1 MGGCMS
7 DSIHYLPIMLDCRDQ
22 DCLIVGGGKV
32 AERKSISLLQA
43 GALLTIISPTVT
55 PKLQQLV
62 DQQQIRWH
70 DREYQSGDIANRVL
84 SDEKLSEFGYRPYFL
99 VHAATSVPEV
109 NNQVANEARSYRIP
123 VNVAHQREQ
132 STFINPNVIRRGRL
146 TIAVATSGAG
156 PLAGRHIAKEINQHF
171 GNEYEMYIDFLYHLR
186 ETIATQVSDES
197 LRKSLLH
204 QAMSLS
210 ILEDIRQGVF
220 EPWTEQQIQHWI
232 NQSIEQLDY

>member
-22 DCLIVGGGKV
+22 ACLIVGGGQV

-43 GALLTIISPTVT
+43 GAILTIISPTLT

-62 DQQQIRWH
+62 NQQQLIWH
-70 DREYQSGDIANRVL
+70 AREYQTGDIAHQCT

-99 VHAATSVPEV
+99 VHAVTSLPEI
-109 NNQVANEARSYRIP
+109 NNQVATEAKAYRIP

-156 PLAGRHIAKEINQHF
+156 PLAGRYIAKEINQHF
-171 GNEYEMYIDFLYHLR
+171 GNEYEIYIDFLYHLR
-186 ETIATQVSDES
+186 ETIAQKVSDES

-210 ILEDIRQGVF
+210 ILEEIRQGIF
-220 EPWTEQQIQHWI
+220 EPWDEQQIEHWI
-232 NQSIEQLDY
+232 NQSIE

>member
-7 DSIHYLPIMLDCRDQ
+7 ESTHYLPIMLDCRDQ
-22 DCLIVGGGKV
+22 ACLIVGGGTV

-43 GALLTIISPTVT
+43 GAILTIISPTLT
-55 PKLQQLV
+55 PNLQQLV
-62 DQQQIRWH
+62 HQQQLVWH
-70 DREYQSGDIANRVL
+70 EREYQTGDIAHPYT
-84 SDEKLSEFGYRPYFL
+84 SDKKLSEFGYRPYFL
-99 VHAATSVPEV
+99 VHAVTSVPEI
-109 NNQVANEARSYRIP
+109 NNQVANEAKVYRIP

-156 PLAGRHIAKEINQHF
+156 PLAGRSIAKEINQHF
-171 GNEYEMYIDFLYHLR
+171 GNEYEIYIDFLYHLR
-186 ETIATQVSDES
+186 ETIARKVSDES

-210 ILEDIRQGVF
+210 ILEEIRQGNF
-220 EPWTEQQIQHWI
+220 ELWDEQQIEHWI
-232 NQSIEQLDY
+232 NQSIEE

>member
-7 DSIHYLPIMLDCRDQ
+7 DPIHYLPIMLDCRDQ

-43 GALLTIISPTVT
+43 GAILTIISPTVT
-55 PKLQQLV
+55 AKLQQLI
-62 DQQQIRWH
+62 DQQQIRWL
-70 DREYQSGDIANRVL
+70 DREYQTDDIANCAF
-84 SDEKLSEFGYRPYFL
+84 SDKKLSEIGYRPYFL
-99 VHAATSVPEV
+99 VYAVTSVPEI
-109 NNQVANEARSYRIP
+109 NNQVAAEAKAYRIP

-171 GNEYEMYIDFLYHLR
+171 GNEYEIYIDFLYHVR
-186 ETIATQVSDES
+186 ETIAKQVSEES

-220 EPWTEQQIQHWI
+220 EPWSEQQIQHWI
-232 NQSIEQLDY
+232 NQSIEE

>member
-7 DSIHYLPIMLDCRDQ
+7 DSIHYLPVMLDCRDQ
-22 DCLIVGGGKV
+22 ACLIVGGGQV

-43 GALLTIISPTVT
+43 GAILTIISPTLT

-62 DQQQIRWH
+62 NQQQLIWH
-70 DREYQSGDIANRVL
+70 AREYQTGDIAYHCT

-99 VHAATSVPEV
+99 VHAVTSVPEI
-109 NNQVANEARSYRIP
+109 NNQVATEAKTYCIP

-146 TIAVATSGAG
+146 TIAVTTSGAG
-156 PLAGRHIAKEINQHF
+156 PLAGRYIAKEINQHF
-171 GNEYEMYIDFLYHLR
+171 GNEYEIYIDFLYHLR
-186 ETIATQVSDES
+186 ETIAQKVSDES

-204 QAMSLS
+204 QVMSRS
-210 ILEDIRQGVF
+210 ILEEIRQGIF
-220 EPWTEQQIQHWI
+220 EPWDEQQIEHWI
-232 NQSIEQLDY
+232 NQSIE